1 LLEHGGALRAV
12 AARYGIALNQWL
24 DLSTG
29 INPRGWPIPPIPTVV
44 WRRLPEEEDGLERVA
59 ATYYGTAQLLPVAGS
74 QAAIQAL
81 PTLRG
86 PSRVGVL
93 TPTYSEYA
101 HTWRYY
107 NHVIIPL
114 EVSTIE
120 SQLEEVD
127 VLVLGNP
134 NNPTGERFAPSV
146 LLDWRLRLAQ
156 RGGWLLV
163 DEAFMDATP
172 EQSLVVH
179 AGLPGLVVLRS
190 LGKFFGLAGIRVGFV
205 FCEDV
210 LRGRLRDHLGPWAV
224 NGPGRWVAA
233 KALADRGWQ
242 RETRRSLQ
250 RASGRLAELLGRYGL
265 AVSGGTPLFQWL
277 LQEDADF
284 FQDALAR
291 RGIWVRRFDDP
302 PSLRLGLPDSDSA
315 WRRLTQAL
323 AGIRAQRQTL
333 R

>member
-1 LLEHGGALRAV
+1 LLEHGGALRAA

-29 INPRGWPIPPIPTVV
+29 INPRSWPVPTLPTAV
-44 WRRLPEEEDGLERVA
+44 WRRLPEENDGLEGIA
-59 ATYYGTAQLLPVAGS
+59 AAYYGSPQLLLVPGS
-74 QAAIQAL
+74 QTAIQVL
-81 PTLRG
+81 PALRG
-86 PSRVGVL
+86 PGRVGVL
-93 TPTYSEYA
+93 TPGYSEYA

-107 NHVIIPL
+107 GHQVLPL
-114 EVSTIE
+114 AAEAVE
-120 SQLEEVD
+120 SALEDID

-134 NNPTGERFAPSV
+134 NNPTGERFPATV
-146 LLDWRLRLAQ
+146 LLEWRLRLAS

-172 EQSLVVH
+172 EQSLATH

-190 LGKFFGLAGIRVGFV
+190 LGKFFGLAGIRVGCV
-205 FCEDV
+205 CCEDS
-210 LRGRLRDHLGPWAV
+210 LQRRLRDHLGPWAV
-224 NGPGRWVAA
+224 NGPGRWIAA
-233 KALADRGWQ
+233 RALSDRGWQ
-242 RETRRSLQ
+242 RDTRRTLQ
-250 RASGRLAELLGRYGL
+250 RASARLAELLGRYGL
-265 AVSGGTPLFQWL
+265 AVSGGTPLFQWVQ
-277 LQEDADF
+277 QEEAVF

-323 AGIRAQRQTL
+323 AGIRAQRQAL